1 MRRFWITIF
10 ALLFPL
16 AVLAQTAAELSE
28 QIDDDRGFLTG
39 LLERNLS
46 GAGRTVVLEG
56 FQGAL
61 SSRAT
66 FRELRIA
73 DDEGVWLTLRDGAIQ
88 WNRSALLR
96 RRIEIAEL
104 SATEILLPRLPVG
117 EDTGVQ
123 AEAPV
128 FALPELPVA
137 LNIDQIRAGRVTLG
151 EPVIGIEAVLQVD
164 GSLSLDDGEGET
176 QLTINRLDGPRGQF
190 VLDTAYSNESQVLR
204 LNLALDEAADGV
216 LANLIDLYERP
227 ALTAQISGEGALSDF
242 AADIRLAT
250 NGQPRI
256 TGRLSANARPDDDGT
271 PGTAFGIQIGGD
283 VASLLR
289 PQDRAFF
296 GRDTRLLAEGWRAE
310 TGRIDVSQLSL
321 QTEALRMA
329 GSFSTNDQSAPQLAE
344 LQILLG
350 RDAEATQLPVALP
363 FADAGTT
370 VDSGRLDLS
379 YDAAEGQGWTLTGRI
394 GQVDR
399 GDVTIGQ
406 VILDGGGEV
415 VLDDGALSE
424 VTGALDFGTRA
435 MTFTDP
441 GMAQAIGSAIEGSA
455 GFNFT
460 PGNVLDIFDVRVQ
473 GADYGLTGDFLVA
486 GLSSG
491 ITLSVAANARH
502 RDLSHLSTL
511 TGRDLTGVAEADL
524 SGYYIVLNRSFDLD
538 AQVTA
543 TDLTLD
549 QPQLDRLLGG
559 RSDITAQIRR
569 DETGIEVEELTVA
582 TARVTAE
589 AEGRLSSLSS
599 DLVARISMPSL
610 AEADPDYGGSLE
622 AEARLNGARGAR
634 RVTVSGETQD
644 LRIGIEMLDRALAGM
659 TSLTL
664 IAGETDDGYQLDSFR
679 VANPQITASGQGSFL
694 DGALDAVA
702 DIAVPSLA
710 ALNPGWSGSLT
721 TAARLTEED
730 GRRLIDLTGEGQD
743 LAFGQGGVDG
753 ALTGRTALRVL
764 ADEADGIVT
773 LRDVQ
778 VTNDQ
783 LRATAQGVY
792 GDGVTDLT
800 ADVDVASLAPFG
812 AGWRGAITASGSFAE
827 AGDGVRRLDVTGT
840 GRDLAFGQA
849 QVDGALTGETRLAL
863 TGTEQDGIFS
873 IQTARIENPR
883 LTGTATGQV
892 GPGAT
897 DLEAQI
903 TASDL
908 RFLGSG
914 FGGSVQAQGQLVD
927 DGAQRRITA
936 TGTANGLRIGQPR
949 VDPVLAGQTSFD
961 LAATQ
966 NDAGLSVQRLLVS
979 NPQISVEGSG
989 NPGSGINLNARLA
1002 NLGLIVPEFPGPAT
1016 VAGALR
1022 EQGETFVMDLNATAP
1037 GNIALRIA
1045 GSAARDGSTVD
1056 LAITGSADAALTNTA
1071 LRTRSL
1077 AGPLTI
1083 DLRLAG
1089 PIGLQS
1095 LGGQVRLTGGQISDP
1110 GLGVRLQQID
1120 LTAAFQNGQVRVD
1133 GGGAFAAGGRITV
1146 AGPVNLDGGA
1156 LDIAINLDNA
1166 VLRDPNL
1173 YEMRVNGAIS
1183 LSGTLAEG
1191 PLLSGRIIL
1200 EETEIRI
1207 PSTGL
1212 GGARAI
1218 PDIRHVGSQRPPVRA
1233 SRARAGLEGYPS
1245 PAASAAGL
1253 AGPPATPAA
1262 NPPRLDLIIEA
1273 PNRVFVRGRGV
1284 DAELG
1289 GGFRIQGTVRNV
1301 VPIGNLELIRGR
1313 VDLLGNRFNLT
1324 EGLIELQGSMSPV
1337 IRLVAETTRDSITTR
1352 IIIDGEISEP
1362 EITFESS
1369 PELPQEEV
1377 LSQLLFGRGLDSIT
1391 PLQAAQLANA
1401 IAVLAGRGGEGI
1413 IGNLRDSAGLDDL
1426 DLTTDEDGNIEL
1438 RAGRYISE
1446 NVYTDVAVGEGG
1458 RSTINLN
1465 LDITQSL
1472 RARGSVGSDGSSSI
1486 GVYFERDY

>member
-1 MRRFWITIF
+1 MRLFWITIF

-56 FQGAL
+56 FEGAL

-104 SATEILLPRLPVG
+104 SAAEILLPRLPAG
-117 EDTGVQ
+117 QQSEVQ

-128 FALPELPVA
+128 FALPELPVS
-137 LNIDQIRAGRVTLG
+137 LNIEQIRAGRVSLG
-151 EPVIGIEAVLQVD
+151 EPVIGVEAALAID
-164 GSLSLDDGEGET
+164 GSFSLEDGEGET
-176 QLTINRLDGPRGQF
+176 QLTINRLDGPRGEF
-190 VLDTAYSNESQVLR
+190 VLDAAYANETQVLR
-204 LNLALDEAADGV
+204 LNLGLDEAADGL
-216 LANLIDLYERP
+216 LANLVDLYERP
-227 ALTAQISGEGALSDF
+227 ALAAQISGEGAIADF
-242 AADIRLAT
+242 GADIRLAT

-256 TGRLSANARPDDDGT
+256 TGRVSANARPGEDGT
-271 PGTAFGIQIGGD
+271 PGTAFAIRIGGD

-289 PQDRAFF
+289 PEDRAFF

-310 TGRIDVSQLSL
+310 TGRLEIPQLSL
-321 QTEALRMA
+321 STEALRLS
-329 GSFSTNDQSAPQLAE
+329 GSLSTNDQSAPQRAE

-350 RDAEATQLPVALP
+350 RDADAPQLPVAMP
-363 FADAGTT
+363 FADGTT

-379 YDAAEGQGWTLTGRI
+379 YDAAEGQGWTLTGRA

-399 GDVTIGQ
+399 GDMTIGQ
-406 VILDGGGEV
+406 VVLDGGGEV
-415 VLDDGALSE
+415 VLDGGALSE

-435 MTFTDP
+435 MAFADP
-441 GMAQAIGSAIEGSA
+441 GMAEAIGTAIEGRA

-460 PGNVLDIFDVRVQ
+460 PGNVLDIFDVRVE
-473 GADYGLTGDFLVA
+473 GADYGLTGDFLLA

-491 ITLSVAANARH
+491 ITLSVAANAQH
-502 RDLSHLSTL
+502 SDLSRLSTL
-511 TGRDLTGVAEADL
+511 SGRDLTGVAEAEII
-524 SGYYIVLNRSFDLD
+524 GYYIVLNRSFDLD

-559 RSDITAQIRR
+559 RSDIRAQIRR
-569 DETGIEVEELTVA
+569 DETGIEVEDLTIA
-582 TARVTAE
+582 ASRLTAE
-589 AEGRLSSLSS
+589 ATGRLSSLSS

-610 AEADPDYGGSLE
+610 AEADPVYGGSLE
-622 AEARLNGARGAR
+622 AEARLNGASGAR
-634 RVTVSGETQD
+634 RLTVSGETQD
-644 LRIGIEMLDRALAGM
+644 LRIGIEALDRALAGM

-664 IAGETDDGYQLDSFR
+664 IAGETDEGYQLDSFR
-679 VANPQITASGQGSFL
+679 VSNPQITASGQGNFV
-694 DGALDAVA
+694 GGTLDAMADVA
-702 DIAVPSLA
+702 IPSLA
-710 ALNPGWSGSLT
+710 ALNPGWTGGLT
-721 TAARLTEED
+721 AEARLTEEE
-730 GRRLIDLTGEGQD
+730 GRRLIDMTGEGQD

-753 ALTGRTALRVL
+753 GLTGRTALRVL
-764 ADEADGIVT
+764 AEEADGVVT

-783 LRATAQGVY
+783 LRATAQGVF
-792 GDGVTDLT
+792 GEGVTDLT

-812 AGWRGAITASGSFAE
+812 PGWRGALTASGSFRE

-849 QVDGALTGETRLAL
+849 QVDGALSGETRLAV
-863 TGTEQDGIFS
+863 TGTEADGVFS

-892 GPGAT
+892 GAGAT
-897 DLEAQI
+897 DVEADI
-903 TASDL
+903 SASDL
-908 RFLGSG
+908 RFLGAG
-914 FGGSVQAQGQLVD
+914 FGGAVQAQGRLVD
-927 DGAQRRITA
+927 DGAQRRVTA
-936 TGTANGLRIGQPR
+936 TGTASGLSIGQPR

-966 NDAGLSVQRLLVS
+966 DDGGLSVQRLLVN
-979 NPQISVEGSG
+979 NPQIRVEGSG
-989 NPGSGINLNARLA
+989 DPASGINLDARLA

-1016 VAGALR
+1016 VSGTLR
-1022 EQGETFVMDLNATAP
+1022 EQGTNFVMDLAATAP
-1037 GNIALRIA
+1037 GSVNLRIA
-1045 GSAARDGSTVD
+1045 GSAARDGSTAD
-1056 LAITGSADAALTNTA
+1056 LAITGSADSALANTA
-1071 LRTRSL
+1071 LRTRSIS
-1077 AGPLTI
+1077 GPLAI

-1089 PIGLQS
+1089 PLALQS
-1095 LGGQVRLTGGQISDP
+1095 LGGQVRLEGGQLSDP
-1110 GLGVRLQQID
+1110 GLGVRLEQIGV
-1120 LTAAFQNGQVRVD
+1120 TAAFQNGQVRVD
-1133 GGGAFAAGGRITV
+1133 GGGAFASGGRIDV
-1146 AGPVNLDGGA
+1146 AGPVDLGGGT
-1156 LDIAINLDNA
+1156 LDIAVNLNNA

-1173 YEMRVNGAIS
+1173 YEARVNGAIRI
-1183 LSGTLAEG
+1183 SGTLAAG
-1191 PLLSGRIIL
+1191 PLLSGRIVL

-1212 GGARAI
+1212 GGARGI
-1218 PDIRHVGSQRPPVRA
+1218 PDIRHVGNQRPPVRA
-1233 SRARAGLEGYPS
+1233 TRARAGLEGYPS

-1253 AGPPATPAA
+1253 AGPPSTPPA
-1262 NPPRLDLIIEA
+1262 NPPRLDLIIDA

-1324 EGLIELQGSMSPV
+1324 EGLIELQGSLIPV
-1337 IRLVAETTRDSITTR
+1337 IRLVAEADRGGITTR
-1352 IIIDGEISEP
+1352 IIIDGEVRDP

-1377 LSQLLFGRGLDSIT
+1377 LSQLLFGRGLDSIS

-1413 IGNLRDSAGLDDL
+1413 IGNLRRSAGLDDL
-1426 DLTTDEDGNIEL
+1426 DLTTDEDGNVEL
-1438 RAGRYISE
+1438 RAGRYLSE
-1446 NVYTDVAVGEGG
+1446 NVYTDVSVGESG

-1472 RARGSVGSDGSSSI
+1472 RARGSVGSDGTSSI